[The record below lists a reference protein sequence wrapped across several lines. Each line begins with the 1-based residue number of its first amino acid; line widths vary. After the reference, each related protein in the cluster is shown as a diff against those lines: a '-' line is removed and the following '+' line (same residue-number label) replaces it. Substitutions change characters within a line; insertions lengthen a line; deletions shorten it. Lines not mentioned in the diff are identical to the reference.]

1 MVITVQDYKEI
12 RQRFLAGESQCHIAK
27 SLGISRNTV
36 AKYCDGSAVP
46 WERKTPERDSPVIND
61 EVTAF
66 IIACLQ
72 EDQETSFKKQRHTA
86 KRIYDR
92 LVEERGFTGG
102 ESTIRRKVREIRTG
116 LPKAYIPLQFDPGEA
131 IQIDWGEA
139 DIFNH
144 GQKERINLFC
154 ARLCFSCRPVV
165 LAYHRQDEESFCVA
179 IVKTFSILG
188 GVPSRVIFDN
198 ARVAVKKRF
207 GSHAV
212 MQNNYAALSAH
223 YAFDPVFCSCGR
235 TRKRP
240 CRRACRMGTQKYLCP
255 GPASGRHGSILGRYA
270 SSPVDL
276 HSYDALCVG
285 KEG

>member
-1 MVITVQDYKEI
+1 MQDYKEI